1 MYNIQRNFFIEN
13 ILRRQV
19 LTILILKIPYKSYIA
34 DINNN
39 NLSLIFL
46 DLDRIKNINF
56 IKNNILKIKKGKLFN
71 FNTCLKIS

>member
-1 MYNIQRNFFIEN
+1 MEAGIDNINFS
-13 ILRRQV
+13 
-19 LTILILKIPYKSYIA
+19 KIPYKDYIA

-56 IKNNILKIKKGKLFN
+56 IKNNILKIKKRKVIQF
-71 FNTCLKIS
+71 